1 MASAAISKN
10 LPTAGIM
17 SQLVI
22 GLVLVAGELVSLLSD
37 FIARK
42 KIDQI
47 GLELANQFMKRFP
60 AARAGDRK
68 RLATEIEITLG
79 HARGLVRSE
88 NLGTLGRS
96 RLANSFQ
103 WALIE
108 AGYDKALALELGRD
122 LAIRLSER
130 RTEPT

>member
-1 MASAAISKN
+1 M
-10 LPTAGIM
+10 
-17 SQLVI
+17 
-22 GLVLVAGELVSLLSD
+22 SLLSD

-42 KIDQI
+42 KIDEM
-47 GLELANQFMKRFP
+47 GLELASQFMKRFP
-60 AARAGDRK
+60 AARTGDRK
-68 RLATEIEITLG
+68 RLATETEITLG
-79 HARGLVRSE
+79 HARGLVRAE

-130 RTEPT
+130 RVEPK

>member
-1 MASAAISKN
+1 M
-10 LPTAGIM
+10 
-17 SQLVI
+17 
-22 GLVLVAGELVSLLSD
+22 SLLSD

-60 AARAGDRK
+60 AARTGDRK
-68 RLATEIEITLG
+68 RLATEMEITLG

-130 RTEPT
+130 RVEPK